1 MRKIMMALLGGI
13 ISFGGTLPV
22 AAEVTLP
29 VTGSFGLSGQFQ
41 IVKGQERV
49 WEWSSYQQLSL
60 IDLQSGERIQ
70 SLSGRESSIEGFDVS
85 DDQTRRVVIKQ
96 GVLHVY
102 NAFGTK
108 VQEVSEIVDKVDK
121 ITKFVDVQFIPNTH
135 TVVLLAKNGGHCQL
149 LSYDLDTEQ
158 LLSSRGTS
166 PYGQLLTARD
176 HVAVVY
182 SSAVYLY
189 TADLTY
195 TGVIHARE
203 EGGIEAF
210 DMNDEGL
217 LVIGEQG
224 VPQPDIYDLNH
235 GLEKTQT
242 NEQFVMG
249 DDVSYSDIAIDESGT
264 FIAVTSS
271 GSDRPFSLFERETG
285 RRIYTSLDHNQDFSY
300 QSGVELSNKA
310 RSIIVEGS
318 NQTNIYSGKAL
329 STRPIAIQIPKARQ
343 RIDRGDSETL
353 ALEVTRADGK
363 TSLVKVGVNWE
374 TDHPEA
380 AFIQSGKLHGEA
392 EGDYTLS
399 ATYEGFTATVTGVVA
414 PPKLSSLK
422 DIPWLERHRQSL
434 LDYQSFEGLPV
445 LSSSYSKLK
454 GTKGKMIIPKEK
466 VNMNGKWKG
475 SVLASR
481 YPRPLE
487 HQPNQIELLTMLPA
501 LEQRS
506 ISKKEIQSV
515 FGKPVTSKTY
525 APSISH
531 QFSKS
536 DKTFAKYTI
545 KRVVRYRLNDLSVE
559 TYFDKKDTV
568 RFITVSKQSSKKGN
582 KKISS

>member
-1 MRKIMMALLGGI
+1 MRKIIMALLGGI
-13 ISFGGTLPV
+13 IFFGGALPV

-29 VTGSFGLSGQFQ
+29 LTGSFGLSGQFQ

-60 IDLQSGERIQ
+60 IDLQNGERIQ

-85 DDQTRRVVIKQ
+85 DDQTRRVVVKQ

-108 VQEVSEIVDKVDK
+108 VQEISMIIDNENKFSE
-121 ITKFVDVQFIPNTH
+121 FVDVQFIPNTH
-135 TVVLLAKNGGHCQL
+135 TVVLLAKNGGNAKL
-149 LSYDLDTEQ
+149 LSYDLDAEQ
-158 LLSSRGTS
+158 LISSRGTS

-182 SSAVYLY
+182 SSTVYLY
-189 TADLTY
+189 TSDLTY

-203 EGGIEAF
+203 EDGIEAF

-217 LVIGEQG
+217 LIIGEQG
-224 VPQPDIYDLNH
+224 VPQLDVYDLNH

-242 NEQFVMG
+242 SEQFVMG
-249 DDVSYSDIAIDESGT
+249 SDVFYSDIAIDESGA

-271 GSDRPFSLFERETG
+271 GSDRPFSLFERKTG
-285 RRIYTSLDHNQDFSY
+285 QRIYTSLDQNQDFSY
-300 QSGVELSNKA
+300 QSGVELSNEA
-310 RSIIVEGS
+310 HSIIVEGA
-318 NQTNIYSGKAL
+318 NQTNIYSGKEL
-329 STRPIAIQIPKARQ
+329 SKRPIAIQIPKARQ
-343 RIDRGDSETL
+343 RINRGASETL

-363 TSLVKVGVNWE
+363 TVLVKSGVTWE
-374 TDHPEA
+374 TDHPET
-380 AFIQSGKLHGEA
+380 AFIQSGKLYGEA
-392 EGDYTLS
+392 EGDYTLT
-399 ATYEGFTATVTGVVA
+399 ATYEGFTATVTSKVV

-434 LDYQSFEGLPV
+434 LDHQSFEGLPV

-454 GTKGKMIIPKEK
+454 GTKGKMLIPKEK
-466 VNMNGKWKG
+466 MNMNGKWKG
-475 SVLASR
+475 SVLALR

-487 HQPNQIELLTMLPA
+487 RQPNQIELLTMLPA

-506 ISKKEIQSV
+506 ISKKEIQAV
-515 FGKPVTSKTY
+515 FGKPVTSTTY
-525 APSISH
+525 APSISY

-536 DKTFAKYTI
+536 NKAFAKYTI
-545 KRVVRYRLNDLSVE
+545 KRADRYRLNDLSVDV
-559 TYFDKKDTV
+559 YFDKKDIA
-568 RFITVSKQSSKKGN
+568 RFITVSKQPSEKG
-582 KKISS
+582 KRTTLP

>member
-1 MRKIMMALLGGI
+1 MRNIIMALLVGI
-13 ISFGGTLPV
+13 IFFRGALSV

-29 VTGSFGLSGQFQ
+29 LTGSFGLSGQFQ

-49 WEWSSYQQLSL
+49 WAWSSYQQLSL
-60 IDLQSGERIQ
+60 IELQNGERIQ

-85 DDQTRRVVIKQ
+85 DDQTRRAVLKQ

-108 VQEVSEIVDKVDK
+108 IQEVSEIVDKEER
-121 ITKFVDVQFIPNTH
+121 ISEFVDVKFIPNTH
-135 TVVLLAKNGGHCQL
+135 TVMLLAKNGGHCQL

-158 LLSSRGTS
+158 LLSSRRTS
-166 PYGQLLTARD
+166 SYGQLLTARD

-203 EGGIEAF
+203 EDGIEAF

-224 VPQPDIYDLNH
+224 VPQPDVYDLNH
-235 GLEKTQT
+235 GLEKTQASQ
-242 NEQFVMG
+242 QFVMG
-249 DDVSYSDIAIDESGT
+249 SDVSYSDIAIDESGI

-343 RIDRGDSETL
+343 RIDRGASETL

-363 TSLVKVGVNWE
+363 TSLVKAGVNWE

-380 AFIQSGKLHGEA
+380 AFIQSGKLYGEA

-399 ATYEGFTATVTGVVA
+399 ATYEGFMATVTGKVS

-422 DIPWLERHRQSL
+422 DTPWLERHRQSL
-434 LDYQSFEGLPV
+434 LDHQSFEGLPV
-445 LSSSYSKLK
+445 LSSYYSKLK

-475 SVLASR
+475 SALASR

-487 HQPNQIELLTMLPA
+487 YQPNQIELLTMLPA

-515 FGKPVTSKTY
+515 FGKPVTSTTY
-525 APSISH
+525 APSISY

-545 KRVVRYRLNDLSVE
+545 KRVDRYRLNDLSVE
-559 TYFDKKDTV
+559 TYFDKKDIA
-568 RFITVSKQSSKKGN
+568 RFIIVSRG
-582 KKISS
+582 